1 MVITEKELKKIK
13 QIPGFEN
20 IDKYNDLLS
29 EIYEELD
36 QLKNLISMTEND
48 NSMKKINDK
57 NKFKIKE
64 LEQKIKRIEM
74 NYNDKLKKFELKYG
88 QNNTYHLLKELIE
101 DRFYISYE
109 NRYSSSENYFVNY
122 KALNRKNKKL
132 IKRYLKIAKKE
143 ME

>member
-1 MVITEKELKKIK
+1 
-13 QIPGFEN
+13 
-20 IDKYNDLLS
+20 
-29 EIYEELD
+29 
-36 QLKNLISMTEND
+36 
-48 NSMKKINDK
+48 MKKINDK

-143 ME
+143 NGVPFLTHHF